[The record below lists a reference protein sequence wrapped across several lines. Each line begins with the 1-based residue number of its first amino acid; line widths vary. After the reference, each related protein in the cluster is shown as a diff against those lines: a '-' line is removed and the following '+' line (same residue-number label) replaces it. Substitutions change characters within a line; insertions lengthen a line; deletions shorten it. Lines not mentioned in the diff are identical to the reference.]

1 MPMLVGVKLG
11 LMVWGSE
18 KIKLGR
24 KVQHIRKKNEKEKEP
39 ITQCMR
45 ENWDGFPPRRL
56 MLMEE
61 EEMGVLVFV
70 SSIWKSVSHASLKLC
85 ELFVINAL
93 TETVYEILRIPT
105 KVS

>member
-1 MPMLVGVKLG
+1 
-11 LMVWGSE
+11 
-18 KIKLGR
+18 
-24 KVQHIRKKNEKEKEP
+24 
-39 ITQCMR
+39 
-45 ENWDGFPPRRL
+45 

-93 TETVYEILRIPT
+93 TETVIKDTCVVGFFIFYFF
-105 KVS
+105 

>member
-1 MPMLVGVKLG
+1 MRKRSNPSPMQDA
-11 LMVWGSE
+11 S
-18 KIKLGR
+18 
-24 KVQHIRKKNEKEKEP
+24 
-39 ITQCMR
+39 CMR

-70 SSIWKSVSHASLKLC
+70 SSIWKSVSHTSLKLC

-93 TETVYEILRIPT
+93 TETVYEINSNDND
-105 KVS
+105 KA